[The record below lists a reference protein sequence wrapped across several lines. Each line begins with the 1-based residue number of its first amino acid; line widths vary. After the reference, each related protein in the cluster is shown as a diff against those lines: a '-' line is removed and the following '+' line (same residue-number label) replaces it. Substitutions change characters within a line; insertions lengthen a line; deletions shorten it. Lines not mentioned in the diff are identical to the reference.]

1 MVLLKE
7 NIDTLLKLLVL
18 FCCLLLFLV
27 NSGEKQFLLQSTSS
41 IKSYRLSFQVPS
53 NTDSNPSIVP
63 IVPVSLN
70 FSRRACTVD
79 SADTGT
85 SLSDASDTPSLST
98 VIPTPSTIVDPSPR
112 YPQRTQAVLDPLWQ
126 QAMNEELSALHKTD
140 TWDLVPLLPSKSTV
154 GSRWV
159 YKIKTKFDG
168 SVERYK
174 ARLVAKGFSQQY
186 GMDYEETFAPVVKMT
201 TVRTLIAVASIRQ
214 WHISQMDVK
223 NAFLNSDLHEEI
235 YMAPPPGVSH
245 NPREVCKLK
254 KSLYGLKQAP
264 RAWFEKFSAVITSL
278 GFSSMLKSELTRQ
291 FEMKDLGS
299 LRYFLGIKV
308 AVSPKGYLLSQSKY
322 TTEILER
329 AHLTDTKTADTPSE
343 LNARYSPSD
352 GSPLSD
358 PTLYHTIVG
367 SLVYFTITRPYIAYA
382 IHIVSQFVAS
392 PTTIHWAAVLRILR
406 YLRGTI
412 FQSLILPSTS
422 SLQLHVYSNTDWGHD
437 STDRKSVTGFCIFL
451 GDSLISWKSKKQTV
465 VSKSSTEA
473 EYRALAFTTTEIV
486 WLRWLLADMGV
497 SLSHPTP
504 MYCDNQSS
512 IQIAH
517 HSVFL
522 ERTKHIEIDCHFT
535 RHHLKHGTITLP
547 FVPSSLQLADF
558 FTKSHTISRFRFLV
572 GKLSIFSAA
581 AS

>member
-27 NSGEKQFLLQSTSS
+27 SSGEKQFLLHSMSS
-41 IKSYRLSFQVPS
+41 IKSHRLSLQVPS
-53 NTDSNPSIVP
+53 NTASDSSIVP
-63 IVPVSLN
+63 IVPFPLHH
-70 FSRRACTVD
+70 SRRARTID

-85 SLSDASDTPSLST
+85 SSSPVDTPSPPT
-98 VIPTPSTIVDPSPR
+98 VYPTPSAIVDPSPR

-140 TWDLVPLLPSKSTV
+140 TWDLVSLPPGKRTV

-159 YKIKTKFDG
+159 YKIKTKSDG

-186 GMDYEETFAPVVKMT
+186 GMDYEETFAPVAKMT

-214 WHISQMDVK
+214 WHIYQMDVK
-223 NAFLNSDLHEEI
+223 NAFLNGDLHEEV

-245 NPREVCKLK
+245 NPGEVCKLK

-264 RAWFEKFSAVITSL
+264 RAWFEKFSTVITSL

-299 LRYFLGIKV
+299 LRYFLGIEV

-329 AHLTDTKTADTPSE
+329 APLTDTRTADTPSE

-352 GSPLSD
+352 GTPLSD
-358 PTLYHTIVG
+358 PTLYRTIVG
-367 SLVYFTITRPYIAYA
+367 SLVYLTITRPDIAYA
-382 IHIVSQFVAS
+382 VHIVSQFVAS

-412 FQSLILPSTS
+412 FQSLLLPSTS
-422 SLQLHVYSNTDWGHD
+422 SLQLRAYSDADWGHD

-473 EYRALAFTTTEIV
+473 EYRAMASTTTEIV

-497 SLSHPTP
+497 HLSHPTP
-504 MYCDNQSS
+504 MFCDNQSS

-517 HSVFL
+517 NSVFH

-535 RHHLKHGTITLP
+535 RHHLKHDTITLP

-572 GKLSIFSAA
+572 GKLSMLSAA